1 MCQRRRLNFRIDP
14 SVIEIAPRCNMW
26 RGAGAQHSTLRRQF
40 KLEGYNCEH
49 KRSDLMRLAVISD
62 IHGNLPALEAVL
74 ADVKN
79 RGVDATVN
87 LGDCVTS
94 PLWPR
99 QTFEVLQSL
108 ALPTVRGNH
117 DRWIE
122 ELSDADLSAAGRFA
136 RNALNAEQ
144 RRDLHRLPPR
154 INLADGILAC
164 HGTPDD
170 DTTCLLEESLD
181 DGRFVPARRDVLEAR
196 MDNHADAKVVLCG
209 HSHRQSVVSGPRECL
224 ILNPGS
230 VGCPVFADIPFAAN
244 LEYRS
249 PHARYAVLTKTN
261 ASWRVEMLA
270 LEYDW
275 ASAAARALA
284 NGRPEWASAL
294 STGAVK

>member
-1 MCQRRRLNFRIDP
+1 
-14 SVIEIAPRCNMW
+14 
-26 RGAGAQHSTLRRQF
+26 
-40 KLEGYNCEH
+40 
-49 KRSDLMRLAVISD
+49 MRLAVISD

-74 ADVKN
+74 ADLKY

-87 LGDCVTS
+87 LGDCVTN

-99 QTFEVLQSL
+99 ETFEFLQSL

-122 ELSDADLSAAGRFA
+122 ELSDDDLSAAERFA
-136 RNALNAEQ
+136 RNALNSEQ
-144 RRDLHRLPPR
+144 RQALHRLPPR
-154 INLADGILAC
+154 INLGDGILAC

-170 DTTCLLEESLD
+170 DSTFLLEELLD
-181 DGRFVPARRDVLEAR
+181 DGRFVPARRDILEAR
-196 MDNHADAKVVLCG
+196 MENRGDARVVLCG
-209 HSHRQSVVSGPRECL
+209 HSHRQSVVSGPRGCL

-249 PHARYAVLTKTN
+249 PHARYAILTKTN
-261 ASWRVEMLA
+261 GSWRVELLA

-275 ASAAARALA
+275 ASASARALA
-284 NGRPEWASAL
+284 NGRPEWACAL
-294 STGAVK
+294 STGAVG